1 MQLHAVGAVALRV
14 HIAPAGPERYRVA
27 AYDTAGHRVLTA
39 QSLALRPFAGPRTPA
54 AATGTGLYRV
64 EWIPVDAGAAP
75 TADLTPLGEALTGGD
90 PAGRTLLLAGEP
102 GDEPDV
108 PTRAHAAAEAA
119 LRAVQ
124 AWLAD
129 DRLAETR
136 LLVTTRRAVTVA
148 DDEPID
154 VCAAPVWGLIGAVQ
168 NEHPDRITLVD
179 LDRPP
184 GDLPDP
190 GVLSAALA
198 CNEPQLAVRAGT
210 LLAPMLA
217 PAAPT
222 TDAPHGDPVPFG
234 PDGTVVVTG
243 GTGTIGRLVARHL
256 VRRYGV
262 RRLVLTGRH
271 TVRAER
277 AAELRAE
284 FADAGAE
291 IRAVA
296 CDVAD
301 RAAVAALLDAVPD
314 LSGVVHAAGVLD
326 DATAAT
332 LTPDQLH
339 AVLRP
344 KVDGAWHL
352 HELTRDRGLAAFV
365 LFSSAAGVLGGAG
378 QANYAAANVF
388 LDALAQHRRAEGL
401 PGLSLAWGLWD
412 RPSGMTA
419 HLNAADLD
427 RLQRTGIDT
436 LTPEA
441 GLALFDAALAANRA
455 LTVPIRLSTP
465 SRRPDGEALPPIL
478 RRVLGPSRRRAA
490 AAPSAPGL
498 ADELRALDPAERHAR
513 VLDIV
518 TTYVA
523 AVLGHDGKEAID
535 PERAFK
541 HLGFDSLT
549 AVQLRNQLTTAT
561 GVRLAATVV
570 FDHPTADALAREIAA
585 RLLGPEDDPHPAPAA
600 RRHRDDDPI
609 AIVGMA
615 CRYPGGVSC
624 PDELWR
630 LVRDGRD
637 AVGAYPDNRG
647 WNLDEVYDPDPER
660 SGTTYMRAGGFLHDA
675 DRFDAAFF
683 GISPREAVA
692 MDPQHRLLLESAWE
706 ALEHARI
713 PPNSPGL
720 TDTGVYVGMMGGDY
734 GFHLMTR
741 RHTDAEGYLMT
752 GTSNSVASGRIAYSL
767 GFTGPA
773 VTVDTACS
781 SSLVALHLA
790 ARALRDGECTLAL
803 AGGATVMATPGV
815 LIEFSRQRGLAPDGR
830 CKPFSDR
837 ADGTGLSEGAGMVV
851 LERLSDAQRHGHRV
865 LALIRGSAVNQDG
878 ASNGLTAPNGPS
890 QERVIRQALADAA
903 LDPADIDAVEAH
915 GTGTTLGDPI
925 EAQAVL
931 ATYGQQRDGRP
942 LRLGSVKSNIGHSQ
956 AAAGVAGVIKMVM
969 AMRHGVL
976 PPSLHSDAPTRH
988 VDWTAGEVA
997 LLADP
1002 IAWPQTGRP
1011 RRAGVS
1017 SFGISG
1023 TNAHLILEQPP
1034 DVAAPPAPPRP
1045 ASPLVWVLS
1054 AKSDEALRAQA
1065 ARLTDLLDTQS
1076 PPDPADLAYSLATTR
1091 SGFTHRAAVTGE
1103 TLADL
1108 RDGLTRLAEGRAG
1121 GNAVTG
1127 TSTRGKTAFMF
1138 TGQGA
1143 QRIGMGRGLCD
1154 TYPVF
1159 ARALDETCAALDEHV
1174 DTPIRQVLRGDA
1186 DDAAAKLDRTEYT
1199 QPALFAVEVALYR
1212 LLREW
1217 GLTPDYL
1224 IGHSIGELAAAHVAG
1239 VFSLPDAAALVAA
1252 RGRLMQ
1258 ATAPGAMIAVR
1269 ARPDDIRSRID
1280 GRVDLAAVNGAES
1293 VVLAGAAADVH
1304 TVAAELSTAG
1314 IAVTP
1319 LRVER
1324 AFHSALMD
1332 PVLDEFTTVVSSTA
1346 AQPPTI
1352 PVVSTLTG
1360 RVATA
1365 EELTSPQYWRRHL
1378 RDAVRFHD
1386 GMRTLAELGVI
1397 RCVEI
1402 GPGAGLA
1409 AHAAEVVAHP
1419 IAALPGRGDDARGF
1433 VEAVAAAS
1441 VQGLTI
1447 DWDRVLPGRRPVD
1460 LPTYAFRR
1468 RSFWPSAPARTSGDP
1483 TELGLSPAEHPLL
1496 GAAVTLDDDTT
1507 VFTGALSRHR
1517 DSSLAAPQPDDGAP
1531 PTDAPQTLI
1540 PAVLVELTLHA
1551 AHHVGCERIA
1561 TLTLHHPL
1569 VLPAAGLLPIRVLV
1583 SPAGDDG
1590 ARTVTVSSN
1599 IGPADGPWV
1608 RNASATVDDVPA
1620 APPDRLPGDTA
1631 TEVRLDDDLDPSGF
1645 GIHPHL
1651 LQAALD
1657 PVLGPD
1663 DWPLTWSGTRLHRT
1677 GARAVSVR
1685 FGTGEDGRHRVV
1697 AADADGA
1704 PVLTVE
1710 ALHVTPRADD
1720 GHGAGPSGARRLH
1733 RLAWTRIDD
1742 VPSAPPPG
1750 PLVVLGD
1757 ADLGSSFPR
1766 CPDAAALRTAR
1777 AAAPDDG
1784 RPWTVLVGCGTDGDP
1799 GPEATHRLCARTL
1812 RLLQDWLDDAE
1823 FADSVLVVVTR
1834 NAAATGE
1841 EADGHDVD
1849 LAAAAVWGLVGSA
1862 QNENPGR
1869 FVLLDLDRETDVD
1882 VAITSAVASGE
1893 PQVAVRDRTMLVP
1906 RLRRMPA
1913 VERSGPLFDPRGTV
1927 LVTGGTGTLGTSVAR
1942 HLVSAHGAR
1951 HLVLTSR
1958 RGPDAEGSDRLCR
1971 ELRGAGAEVTVVA
1984 CDTADEA
1991 ALAGLLARIPAEH
2004 PLTAVI
2010 HAAGVLDDATLTSLT
2025 PDRLDAVLR
2034 PKVDA
2039 AWHLHRLTARVHAFV
2054 LFSSLSGVLGA
2065 PGQANY
2071 AAANRFLDALAQHR
2085 RAQGLPAVSIAWGM
2099 WAPPSAMTGRLG
2111 AGDLARA
2118 RRSGLVAMSEA
2129 DALDLFDSAVAGDA
2143 PAVVGA
2149 RLEHPDPAGP
2159 SVPAPLRG
2167 LVRQS
2172 RPRAA
2177 GSGSAVSGPNG
2188 SGPSEWAQ
2196 RLTERPV
2203 PEQRHLVL
2211 ELVRAGAAAVLGHD
2225 ASDSVDPDQAFKEL
2239 GFDSLAAVALRNHL
2253 GAATGLRLPPT
2264 VVFDHPSPRAV
2275 AEFLRAELVPDPVS
2289 VAVAGIDR
2297 LRAAVA
2303 ELGADDEARAAV
2315 ARRLEALLADLE
2327 GAEGSRADTVGR
2339 IHAAT
2344 GDEILDIIDRGL

>member
-1 MQLHAVGAVALRV
+1 
-14 HIAPAGPERYRVA
+14 
-27 AYDTAGHRVLTA
+27 
-39 QSLALRPFAGPRTPA
+39 
-54 AATGTGLYRV
+54 
-64 EWIPVDAGAAP
+64 
-75 TADLTPLGEALTGGD
+75 
-90 PAGRTLLLAGEP
+90 
-102 GDEPDV
+102 
-108 PTRAHAAAEAA
+108 
-119 LRAVQ
+119 
-124 AWLAD
+124 
-129 DRLAETR
+129 
-136 LLVTTRRAVTVA
+136 TT
-148 DDEPID
+148 
-154 VCAAPVWGLIGAVQ
+154 
-168 NEHPDRITLVD
+168 
-179 LDRPP
+179 
-184 GDLPDP
+184 
-190 GVLSAALA
+190 
-198 CNEPQLAVRAGT
+198 
-210 LLAPMLA
+210 
-217 PAAPT
+217 
-222 TDAPHGDPVPFG
+222 
-234 PDGTVVVTG
+234 
-243 GTGTIGRLVARHL
+243 
-256 VRRYGV
+256 
-262 RRLVLTGRH
+262 
-271 TVRAER
+271 
-277 AAELRAE
+277 
-284 FADAGAE
+284 
-291 IRAVA
+291 
-296 CDVAD
+296 
-301 RAAVAALLDAVPD
+301 
-314 LSGVVHAAGVLD
+314 
-326 DATAAT
+326 
-332 LTPDQLH
+332 
-339 AVLRP
+339 
-344 KVDGAWHL
+344 
-352 HELTRDRGLAAFV
+352 
-365 LFSSAAGVLGGAG
+365 
-378 QANYAAANVF
+378 
-388 LDALAQHRRAEGL
+388 
-401 PGLSLAWGLWD
+401 
-412 RPSGMTA
+412 
-419 HLNAADLD
+419 
-427 RLQRTGIDT
+427 
-436 LTPEA
+436 
-441 GLALFDAALAANRA
+441 
-455 LTVPIRLSTP
+455 
-465 SRRPDGEALPPIL
+465 SR
-478 RRVLGPSRRRAA
+478 
-490 AAPSAPGL
+490 
-498 ADELRALDPAERHAR
+498 AR
-513 VLDIV
+513 V
-518 TTYVA
+518 
-523 AVLGHDGKEAID
+523 
-535 PERAFK
+535 
-541 HLGFDSLT
+541 
-549 AVQLRNQLTTAT
+549 
-561 GVRLAATVV
+561 V
-570 FDHPTADALAREIAA
+570 FV
-585 RLLGPEDDPHPAPAA
+585 
-600 RRHRDDDPI
+600 HR
-609 AIVGMA
+609 
-615 CRYPGGVSC
+615 
-624 PDELWR
+624 
-630 LVRDGRD
+630 
-637 AVGAYPDNRG
+637 
-647 WNLDEVYDPDPER
+647 
-660 SGTTYMRAGGFLHDA
+660 
-675 DRFDAAFF
+675 
-683 GISPREAVA
+683 
-692 MDPQHRLLLESAWE
+692 
-706 ALEHARI
+706 
-713 PPNSPGL
+713 
-720 TDTGVYVGMMGGDY
+720 
-734 GFHLMTR
+734 
-741 RHTDAEGYLMT
+741 
-752 GTSNSVASGRIAYSL
+752 
-767 GFTGPA
+767 
-773 VTVDTACS
+773 
-781 SSLVALHLA
+781 
-790 ARALRDGECTLAL
+790 
-803 AGGATVMATPGV
+803 
-815 LIEFSRQRGLAPDGR
+815 
-830 CKPFSDR
+830 
-837 ADGTGLSEGAGMVV
+837 
-851 LERLSDAQRHGHRV
+851 
-865 LALIRGSAVNQDG
+865 
-878 ASNGLTAPNGPS
+878 
-890 QERVIRQALADAA
+890 
-903 LDPADIDAVEAH
+903 
-915 GTGTTLGDPI
+915 
-925 EAQAVL
+925 
-931 ATYGQQRDGRP
+931 
-942 LRLGSVKSNIGHSQ
+942 
-956 AAAGVAGVIKMVM
+956 
-969 AMRHGVL
+969 
-976 PPSLHSDAPTRH
+976 
-988 VDWTAGEVA
+988 
-997 LLADP
+997 
-1002 IAWPQTGRP
+1002 
-1011 RRAGVS
+1011 
-1017 SFGISG
+1017 
-1023 TNAHLILEQPP
+1023 
-1034 DVAAPPAPPRP
+1034 APPRP

-1054 AKSDEALRAQA
+1054 AKTDEALRAQA

-1143 QRIGMGRGLCD
+1143 QRIGMGRGLYD

-1269 ARPDDIRSRID
+1269 ARPEDIRSRID

-1314 IAVTP
+1314 IPVTP

-1386 GMRTLAELGVI
+1386 GMRTLAELGVT

-1583 SPAGDDG
+1583 APAGDDG
-1590 ARTVTVSSN
+1590 ARTVTVTSN

-1777 AAAPDDG
+1777 AATPDDG

-1893 PQVAVRDRTMLVP
+1893 PQVAVRDRTVLVP

>member
-1 MQLHAVGAVALRV
+1 M
-14 HIAPAGPERYRVA
+14 
-27 AYDTAGHRVLTA
+27 
-39 QSLALRPFAGPRTPA
+39 
-54 AATGTGLYRV
+54 
-64 EWIPVDAGAAP
+64 
-75 TADLTPLGEALTGGD
+75 
-90 PAGRTLLLAGEP
+90 
-102 GDEPDV
+102 

-465 SRRPDGEALPPIL
+465 SRRSDGEALPPIL

-498 ADELRALDPAERHAR
+498 ADELRALDPAERNAR

-518 TTYVA
+518 TTHVA

-803 AGGATVMATPGV
+803 AGGATVMATPRRADRVQPPTRTRPGRAVQTV
-815 LIEFSRQRGLAPDGR
+815 LRSSGRHRAQRGCGHGRARAAERRPAPRPPGAGPDPRLRGQPGR
-830 CKPFSDR
+830 RLQRPDR
-837 ADGTGLSEGAGMVV
+837 PERSVAGTGDPAGAG
-851 LERLSDAQRHGHRV
+851 RRRPRPRRHRRGGGPRHRHDT
-865 LALIRGSAVNQDG
+865 RRPDRSPSG
-878 ASNGLTAPNGPS
+878 ARHL
-890 QERVIRQALADAA
+890 RAA
-903 LDPADIDAVEAH
+903 TRRPA
-915 GTGTTLGDPI
+915 
-925 EAQAVL
+925 
-931 ATYGQQRDGRP
+931 
-942 LRLGSVKSNIGHSQ
+942 
-956 AAAGVAGVIKMVM
+956 AAAGV
-969 AMRHGVL
+969 
-976 PPSLHSDAPTRH
+976 
-988 VDWTAGEVA
+988 GEVEHRPLPGGGRGGRRDQDGDGDA
-997 LLADP
+997 ARRAAAEPAQRRPDP
-1002 IAWPQTGRP
+1002 ARRLDRRRGRP
-1011 RRAGVS
+1011 ARRPGRVAADRTTPPRRRLLVR
-1017 SFGISG
+1017 
-1023 TNAHLILEQPP
+1023 HQRHQRPP
-1034 DVAAPPAPPRP
+1034 DPRAAPPTSPPHRPRPGRRRPWCGCSPPRP
-1045 ASPLVWVLS
+1045 
-1054 AKSDEALRAQA
+1054 
-1065 ARLTDLLDTQS
+1065 
-1076 PPDPADLAYSLATTR
+1076 TR
-1091 SGFTHRAAVTGE
+1091 R
-1103 TLADL
+1103 
-1108 RDGLTRLAEGRAG
+1108 
-1121 GNAVTG
+1121 
-1127 TSTRGKTAFMF
+1127 
-1138 TGQGA
+1138 
-1143 QRIGMGRGLCD
+1143 
-1154 TYPVF
+1154 
-1159 ARALDETCAALDEHV
+1159 CA
-1174 DTPIRQVLRGDA
+1174 
-1186 DDAAAKLDRTEYT
+1186 
-1199 QPALFAVEVALYR
+1199 
-1212 LLREW
+1212 
-1217 GLTPDYL
+1217 
-1224 IGHSIGELAAAHVAG
+1224 
-1239 VFSLPDAAALVAA
+1239 
-1252 RGRLMQ
+1252 
-1258 ATAPGAMIAVR
+1258 
-1269 ARPDDIRSRID
+1269 
-1280 GRVDLAAVNGAES
+1280 
-1293 VVLAGAAADVH
+1293 
-1304 TVAAELSTAG
+1304 
-1314 IAVTP
+1314 
-1319 LRVER
+1319 
-1324 AFHSALMD
+1324 
-1332 PVLDEFTTVVSSTA
+1332 
-1346 AQPPTI
+1346 
-1352 PVVSTLTG
+1352 
-1360 RVATA
+1360 
-1365 EELTSPQYWRRHL
+1365 
-1378 RDAVRFHD
+1378 
-1386 GMRTLAELGVI
+1386 
-1397 RCVEI
+1397 
-1402 GPGAGLA
+1402 
-1409 AHAAEVVAHP
+1409 
-1419 IAALPGRGDDARGF
+1419 
-1433 VEAVAAAS
+1433 
-1441 VQGLTI
+1441 
-1447 DWDRVLPGRRPVD
+1447 RRP
-1460 LPTYAFRR
+1460 
-1468 RSFWPSAPARTSGDP
+1468 
-1483 TELGLSPAEHPLL
+1483 
-1496 GAAVTLDDDTT
+1496 
-1507 VFTGALSRHR
+1507 
-1517 DSSLAAPQPDDGAP
+1517 
-1531 PTDAPQTLI
+1531 
-1540 PAVLVELTLHA
+1540 
-1551 AHHVGCERIA
+1551 
-1561 TLTLHHPL
+1561 
-1569 VLPAAGLLPIRVLV
+1569 
-1583 SPAGDDG
+1583 
-1590 ARTVTVSSN
+1590 
-1599 IGPADGPWV
+1599 
-1608 RNASATVDDVPA
+1608 
-1620 APPDRLPGDTA
+1620 PG
-1631 TEVRLDDDLDPSGF
+1631 
-1645 GIHPHL
+1645 
-1651 LQAALD
+1651 
-1657 PVLGPD
+1657 
-1663 DWPLTWSGTRLHRT
+1663 
-1677 GARAVSVR
+1677 
-1685 FGTGEDGRHRVV
+1685 
-1697 AADADGA
+1697 
-1704 PVLTVE
+1704 
-1710 ALHVTPRADD
+1710 
-1720 GHGAGPSGARRLH
+1720 
-1733 RLAWTRIDD
+1733 
-1742 VPSAPPPG
+1742 
-1750 PLVVLGD
+1750 
-1757 ADLGSSFPR
+1757 
-1766 CPDAAALRTAR
+1766 
-1777 AAAPDDG
+1777 
-1784 RPWTVLVGCGTDGDP
+1784 
-1799 GPEATHRLCARTL
+1799 
-1812 RLLQDWLDDAE
+1812 
-1823 FADSVLVVVTR
+1823 
-1834 NAAATGE
+1834 
-1841 EADGHDVD
+1841 
-1849 LAAAAVWGLVGSA
+1849 
-1862 QNENPGR
+1862 
-1869 FVLLDLDRETDVD
+1869 
-1882 VAITSAVASGE
+1882 
-1893 PQVAVRDRTMLVP
+1893 
-1906 RLRRMPA
+1906 
-1913 VERSGPLFDPRGTV
+1913 
-1927 LVTGGTGTLGTSVAR
+1927 
-1942 HLVSAHGAR
+1942 
-1951 HLVLTSR
+1951 
-1958 RGPDAEGSDRLCR
+1958 
-1971 ELRGAGAEVTVVA
+1971 
-1984 CDTADEA
+1984 
-1991 ALAGLLARIPAEH
+1991 
-2004 PLTAVI
+2004 
-2010 HAAGVLDDATLTSLT
+2010 
-2025 PDRLDAVLR
+2025 
-2034 PKVDA
+2034 
-2039 AWHLHRLTARVHAFV
+2039 
-2054 LFSSLSGVLGA
+2054 
-2065 PGQANY
+2065 
-2071 AAANRFLDALAQHR
+2071 
-2085 RAQGLPAVSIAWGM
+2085 
-2099 WAPPSAMTGRLG
+2099 
-2111 AGDLARA
+2111 
-2118 RRSGLVAMSEA
+2118 
-2129 DALDLFDSAVAGDA
+2129 
-2143 PAVVGA
+2143 
-2149 RLEHPDPAGP
+2149 
-2159 SVPAPLRG
+2159 
-2167 LVRQS
+2167 
-2172 RPRAA
+2172 
-2177 GSGSAVSGPNG
+2177 
-2188 SGPSEWAQ
+2188 
-2196 RLTERPV
+2196 
-2203 PEQRHLVL
+2203 
-2211 ELVRAGAAAVLGHD
+2211 
-2225 ASDSVDPDQAFKEL
+2225 
-2239 GFDSLAAVALRNHL
+2239 
-2253 GAATGLRLPPT
+2253 
-2264 VVFDHPSPRAV
+2264 
-2275 AEFLRAELVPDPVS
+2275 
-2289 VAVAGIDR
+2289 
-2297 LRAAVA
+2297 
-2303 ELGADDEARAAV
+2303 
-2315 ARRLEALLADLE
+2315 
-2327 GAEGSRADTVGR
+2327 
-2339 IHAAT
+2339 
-2344 GDEILDIIDRGL
+2344 